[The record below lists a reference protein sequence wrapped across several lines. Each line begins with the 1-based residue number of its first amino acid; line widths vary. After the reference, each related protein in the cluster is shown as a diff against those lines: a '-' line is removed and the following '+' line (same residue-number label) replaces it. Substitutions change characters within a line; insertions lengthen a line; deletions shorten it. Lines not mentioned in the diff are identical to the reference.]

1 MREDGTLEKVLGP
14 LEAEVMRAV
23 WRAKRPLSVRD
34 VLDSLN
40 RGRRD
45 PLAYTTVMTVM
56 SRLAEKAILRRTS
69 RGRAYLYE
77 AAVPDAAAI
86 AVRGI
91 VRDFGESAVAQ
102 FVDEA
107 RSDPKLLRRL
117 ERLLR
122 ERR

>member
-1 MREDGTLEKVLGP
+1 MLEKVLGP

-23 WRAKRPLSVRD
+23 WRTKSPLSVRD
-34 VLDSLN
+34 VLVSLN
-40 RGRRD
+40 RERRD

-56 SRLAEKAILRRTS
+56 SRLAEKEILRRKAE
-69 RGRAYLYE
+69 GRAYVYE
-77 AAVPDAAAI
+77 AAVTDAAAI
-86 AVRGI
+86 AVRSI

-107 RSDPKLLRRL
+107 RADPKLLRRL

-122 ERR
+122 RDR